1 MIACAVSPF
10 PRAQLLKFF
19 SVAVFVTWCL
29 EVQISIAF
37 VVSSQRREFDQHE
50 NGSNELR
57 AFETPNAS
65 LPAGAPL
72 FTDVSMDAFPA
83 EWYTWNHV
91 GFPRRYAGTPVFA
104 DFNGDEV
111 PDFFYHNHY
120 RGSPENDWDLGIS
133 FGNNTVASGKP
144 FWANRGRD
152 VLHSTEQNGTKM
164 TFIPADTHGTA
175 ILDLDRDGIID
186 MYIATGGGMG
196 MASGPQKN
204 AMVFWGE
211 RANNTDNF
219 RLSGGREA
227 AADCDLH
234 NDDSRGRFTYF
245 ADFDDDGLLDL
256 VFANEVRV
264 DDENKFGYAMMN
276 KGGRK
281 FEKHLELREYISTM
295 VLTDADGDGLA
306 KELVIQRARCLP
318 MDGAGDV
325 AAATASAER
334 LEFCETRPEGSTVV
348 YSYNSASSKFEQISD
363 EYTRSIRG
371 DRSAARS
378 MQTGDFDGDAKADL
392 LVLYPSAISFYLTSS
407 RPAGSLPVGPPT
419 FNLTWREEDC
429 NARGLRVA
437 DFDLDGHEELLVMCA
452 RHGTHMLF
460 ERKRSKWTR
469 RKGVLGDVS
478 SKEIPPVNGRLLTS
492 ACTSED
498 KPGYLKE
505 HCDAVGRGGKYPGMS
520 TYGVSVAD
528 FDNDGF
534 PDITLTHD
542 VGSLMLLRNDWASAG
557 YAAGNRFLR
566 IRLIGK
572 ESNVYGVGATVLLL
586 ATKMGSNQNDTV
598 VLLREMSSASH
609 DTDWWGSR
617 DNRITFGLGKAGTPR
632 RLTINWPGKSRKKQ
646 VIEDEEWM
654 SHFLSRGAKPM
665 LIREP
670 EAR

>member
-1 MIACAVSPF
+1 MVVS
-10 PRAQLLKFF
+10 AATLLAPLL
-19 SVAVFVTWCL
+19 SVFVKSLL
-29 EVQISIAF
+29 EAPFSTAL
-37 VVSSQRREFDQHE
+37 VVSAPRRGFDNVSEQQTDII
-50 NGSNELR
+50 
-57 AFETPNAS
+57 ETQAYEEVPTATSDDNS
-65 LPAGAPL
+65 LEML
-72 FTDVSMDAFPA
+72 FTDVSMNAFPA

-104 DFNGDEV
+104 DFNDDEV

-120 RGSPENDWDLGIS
+120 RGSPERDWDLGIS

-144 FWANRGRD
+144 FWANRGQE

-175 ILDLDRDGIID
+175 ILDIDRDGVLD

-211 RANNTDNF
+211 KASNVLNF
-219 RLSGGREA
+219 QLSGGREA
-227 AADCDLH
+227 AAACDLH

-276 KGGRK
+276 KGERK
-281 FEKHLELREYISTM
+281 FEKHLELREYISSM

-306 KELVIQRARCLP
+306 RELVIQRARCLP
-318 MDGAGDV
+318 MNGAGDV
-325 AAATASAER
+325 AAANASAER
-334 LEFCETRPEGSTVV
+334 LEFCETRPEGSAVV
-348 YSYNSASSKFEQISD
+348 YSFNSASSKFEQISD

-392 LVLYPSAISFYLTSS
+392 LVLYPSAISFYLSSS
-407 RPAGSLPVGPPT
+407 RPAGSLPIGQPT
-419 FNLTWREEDC
+419 FNLTWDETDC

-452 RHGTHMLF
+452 RHGSH
-460 ERKRSKWTR
+460 RIYQRQDGKWKRR
-469 RKGVLGDVS
+469 DGFLGDLG
-478 SKEIPPVNGRLLTS
+478 SKDIPPVNGRLLQS
-492 ACTSED
+492 ACSFED
-498 KPGYLKE
+498 TPGYLKD
-505 HCDAVGRGGKYPGMS
+505 HCAAVARGRKYPGMS
-520 TYGVSVAD
+520 TYGVSVVD

-534 PDITLTHD
+534 PDVTLTHD

-557 YAAGNRFLR
+557 NARGNRFLR
-566 IRLIGK
+566 IKLIGNQ
-572 ESNVYGVGATVLLL
+572 SNAYGVGATVYLL
-586 ATKMGSNQNDTV
+586 ATAMGSQQNDTV
-598 VLLREMSSASH
+598 VLLREMYSASH

-617 DNRITFGLGKAGTPR
+617 DNRITFGLGRAGTPK
-632 RLTINWPGKSRKKQ
+632 RLTINWPGKNRKAQ
-646 VIEDEEWM
+646 IIEDTEWM
-654 SHFLSRGAKPM
+654 MNSINSGSKPM
-665 LIREP
+665 LIFEP
-670 EAR
+670 EAS